1 MKIIIDFWQKCKG
14 EWFLGLTLVLVALLA
29 FGLGRY
35 STIQPKKTPIKIQQ
49 AAPQSTLAS
58 PAATTNKITTQNN
71 LTGQVV
77 ASKQGSKYYLPTCSG
92 VKRIKPENLI
102 SFSGVAEA
110 KAAGYEPAANCP
122 GL

>member
-35 STIQPKKTPIKIQQ
+35 SILKPKKTPIKIQ
-49 AAPQSTLAS
+49 AMESVDK
-58 PAATTNKITTQNN
+58 TTITNNKTTTQNN

>member
-35 STIQPKKTPIKIQQ
+35 SILKPKKTPIKIQ
-49 AAPQSTLAS
+49 AMESV
-58 PAATTNKITTQNN
+58 NKITTQNN